1 MNGSVRIGTLF
12 GIPVMIHFTFVLII
26 PLFAWVIGTQIAGTI
41 ALLEGFYS
49 WISPITID
57 PSRISQ
63 GFMPYVLG
71 TVVSL
76 GLFLCVYIHELSHSL
91 VARRNGIKITSITLL
106 MFGGVAQIED
116 TTPDPVTELP
126 MAAVGPLASL
136 LTGLLCTAAVYLVPL
151 AGMDSGTT
159 GIFVFVLGYLGLLNI
174 ILFGFNI
181 IPAFPMDGGRVLRAW
196 LAGRM
201 PLERATKIASDIGKG
216 FSIIFGILGILA
228 LDFILVLIAIFI
240 YIGASQES
248 TQVRYS
254 ALLKDVSVGDIMS
267 GPVATVPPQMPVHE
281 VVALMYATKHLG
293 FPVVD
298 RGTLVGM
305 VTVADVH
312 ARSSIDRDAM
322 QVRDIMSR
330 SPVTT
335 LPPEAPVT
343 EALRLM
349 TTSDIGRIPVV
360 SDGTLVGIVT
370 RTDIF
375 KVIELKGI

>member
-1 MNGSVRIGTLF
+1 MNGSVRIGALF
-12 GIPVMIHFTFVLII
+12 GIPVMIHFTFILII
-26 PLFAWVIGTQIAGTI
+26 PLFVWVIGTQIEATI
-41 ALLEGFYS
+41 GMLESFYA
-49 WISPITID
+49 WICPITID
-57 PSRISQ
+57 PSLVTAGIT
-63 GFMPYVLG
+63 PYLLG

-76 GLFLCVYIHELSHSL
+76 GLFLCVFIHELSHSL
-91 VARRNGIKITSITLL
+91 VARKNGIQITSITLL
-106 MFGGVAQIED
+106 MFGGVAQIENPE
-116 TTPDPVTELP
+116 PDPVTELP
-126 MAAVGPLASL
+126 MAAIGPVTSL
-136 LTGLLCTAAVYLVPL
+136 LIGLLCIGATYAV
-151 AGMDSGTT
+151 AFSGIDSGTA
-159 GIFVFVLGYLGLLNI
+159 GVFVFVLGYLGLLNA

-196 LAGRM
+196 LAKRM
-201 PLERATKIASDIGKG
+201 PLERATRIASDIGKA
-216 FSIIFGILGILA
+216 FSVVFGIVGVLT

-248 TQVRYS
+248 TQVRYA
-254 ALLKDVSVGDIMS
+254 ALLKDVTMGDIMTR
-267 GPVATVPPQMPVHE
+267 PVSAVPPYMPLHE
-281 VVALMYATKHLG
+281 VVSLMYATKHLG

-298 RGTLVGM
+298 KGVLVGM

-312 ARSSIDRDAM
+312 AMSSIDRDAM

-330 SPVTT
+330 RPVT

-349 TTSDIGRIPVV
+349 TVSDIGRIPVV
-360 SDGTLVGIVT
+360 SDGVLVGIVT